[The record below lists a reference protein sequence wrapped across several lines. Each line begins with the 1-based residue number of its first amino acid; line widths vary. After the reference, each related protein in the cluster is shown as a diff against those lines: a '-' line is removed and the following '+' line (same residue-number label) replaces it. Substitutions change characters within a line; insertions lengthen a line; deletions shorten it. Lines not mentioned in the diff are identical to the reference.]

1 MIIDIVSKQEFL
13 NELKTDKPVL
23 VDFYATWCGP
33 CKLQAP
39 VLHEFAEEMGDKVKI
54 LKVDVDGVQ
63 EIAFDYQIMSIP
75 TIMVF
80 KNSNPVEKSVGLTT
94 KAGLSDLV
102 IKHI

>member
-80 KNSNPVEKSVGLTT
+80 KNSNPVE
-94 KAGLSDLV
+94 
-102 IKHI
+102 